1 MGARERSERVAGSRA
16 LLAWYGVLGAP
27 LAWTV
32 ELLAGYGTQEAAC
45 SAGSRSPGFAGN
57 ANSAIG
63 AITVATL
70 LIALGALLAA
80 LVTARAVGAGE
91 VDDPRG
97 RIAFMSRVG
106 TIGSL
111 LFSLAIV
118 LSGIPL
124 FTLVSCH
131 T

>member
-1 MGARERSERVAGSRA
+1 MGASERTERAGTGRG

-45 SAGSRSPGFAGN
+45 AVGSTSTTLSGN

-63 AITVATL
+63 AITAAML
-70 LIALGALLAA
+70 LVALGGLLAA
-80 LVTARAVGAGE
+80 RSTTRALRAGE
-91 VDDPRG
+91 IPDPRG
-97 RIAFMSRVG
+97 RVAFMARFA
-106 TIGSL
+106 TITSL

-118 LSGIPL
+118 LSGIPIL
-124 FTLVSCH
+124 ALESCH